1 MEKYTIF
8 SQGLLVAVL
17 YHMLF
22 LSRGIV
28 DVETEFFSED
38 FLSMMAEKLRLKSLF
53 NLWCWNN

>member
-53 NLWCWNN
+53 NLWC